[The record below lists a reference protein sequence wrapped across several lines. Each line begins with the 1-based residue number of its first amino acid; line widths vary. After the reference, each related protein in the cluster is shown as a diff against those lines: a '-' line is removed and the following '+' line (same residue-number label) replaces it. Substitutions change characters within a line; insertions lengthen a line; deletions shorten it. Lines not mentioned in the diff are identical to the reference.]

1 MTWVYIAVAVIAI
14 SGAAEAKQQ
23 REAGRANQAIEENN
37 ARLANA
43 QAQDAA
49 NIGARESEQSA
60 WRTRALIGQQRAAIA
75 SAGLDSELGTPFDL
89 QTDAALF
96 GGADKSAIQMDA
108 ARKAWG
114 FQSEALN
121 AHNRG
126 ALANWQGQT
135 SSKITVLKTI
145 GSALGTFA
153 GAGAAAGAG
162 SGGGSGMTSG
172 YAGQTYTGGGYGSGY
187 TLNGNGWRTGY
198 GG

>member
-1 MTWVYIAVAVIAI
+1 MSWIATAAWVAASIALDSSYRQAR
-14 SGAAEAKQQ
+14 AEKQ
-23 REAGRANQAIEENN
+23 AGEANQKIDENN

-49 NIGARESEQSA
+49 NLGARESQQSA

-75 SAGLDSELGTPFDL
+75 ASNLDSELGTPFDI

-121 AHNRG
+121 YRNQG
-126 ALANWQGQT
+126 ALANWQGKEQ
-135 SSKITVLKTI
+135 SKITILKGI
-145 GSALGTFA
+145 GSAFGSVA
-153 GAGAAAGAG
+153 GA
-162 SGGGSGMTSG
+162 
-172 YAGQTYTGGGYGSGY
+172 YV
-187 TLNGNGWRTGY
+187 
-198 GG
+198 